1 MLKCDFLGNMGA
13 QFKQLSENSDG
24 FGLGGLL
31 HSPRI
36 SQNIDP
42 QKSPIFPEILAIL
55 LDFASETSENP
66 PKTCG
71 KTAAAKSAGKSPQG
85 EQPFGEIICRAP
97 QSATAH
103 QEGNWRNPRPSISL
117 ADQFIV
123 GGL

>member
-1 MLKCDFLGNMGA
+1 MLKCDFLGNMGV

-36 SQNIDP
+36 SPNIDP
-42 QKSPIFPEILAIL
+42 QKSPTFPEILAIL

-71 KTAAAKSAGKSPQG
+71 KTAAGKSPG
-85 EQPFGEIICRAP
+85 
-97 QSATAH
+97 
-103 QEGNWRNPRPSISL
+103 
-117 ADQFIV
+117 
-123 GGL
+123 